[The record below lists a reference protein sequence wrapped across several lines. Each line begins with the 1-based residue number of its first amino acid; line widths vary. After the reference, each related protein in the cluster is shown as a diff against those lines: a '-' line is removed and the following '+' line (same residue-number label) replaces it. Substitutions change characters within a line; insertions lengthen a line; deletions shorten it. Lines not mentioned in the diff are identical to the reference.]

1 MVCSANITLEWA
13 LPDRV
18 VRLHPGLHTPP
29 TTWARVP
36 PIPRPQLSSASPSGT
51 QGVMKPIPH
60 PQGFQQLGRLR
71 WAVGGRG
78 RLPELWLHAR
88 YVEKLGL
95 GVGGKVGHGEA
106 VLRRVCLSPAH
117 DQVPVHPVHARQED
131 VQGEGGRGQDV
142 RQLDAAAVRGP
153 WTAASCCDAVF
164 FPHIK

>member
-1 MVCSANITLEWA
+1 MACSANITLEWA

-142 RQLDAAAVRGP
+142 RQLDAAALRGP